1 MKQYSQPQERIVTHV
16 PESRDNTQLLE
27 AQVHALTQQLDAQRR
42 RITRLESTI
51 NQLETYIK
59 NISR

>member
-1 MKQYSQPQERIVTHV
+1 MKQYTQPQERIVTHV
-16 PESRDNTQLLE
+16 PESRDNIPLLE

-42 RITRLESTI
+42 RIARMESTI